1 MIATVSDTM
10 MVSVCNLGLNQTMFQ
25 VPKRT
30 MQYTARDIG
39 MVGQIATIMMYTMMR
54 TMMNVEASTLTMIL
68 KTIFR
73 RNKQNGAKPD
83 NTKLR

>member
-1 MIATVSDTM
+1 M
-10 MVSVCNLGLNQTMFQ
+10 MM
-25 VPKRT
+25 R
-30 MQYTARDIG
+30 
-39 MVGQIATIMMYTMMR
+39 TMMR
-54 TMMNVEASTLTMIL
+54 MMMNVEASTLTMIL